1 MSTPCGPDCSLLAD
15 NGLESLV
22 FSNVRILYWL
32 VPAGQPVLFV
42 VIIITVMEYGSAWPA
57 QFLKM
62 PYYSSGKHHQTQLI
76 HAPTCHIFN
85 PIFKEWW
92 NKVTYHTPNERRKY
106 LKGTHSQIT
115 GQMFFLN
122 ANLICTLKTVSAL
135 LVRWPGIQKQPL
147 SPREGRA
154 ILRHKMEGTILL
166 LLLSVEVIS
175 G

>member
-1 MSTPCGPDCSLLAD
+1 MDWKPLSFPMWEYCIGLCLQDSQSCLLSLSSQL
-15 NGLESLV
+15 
-22 FSNVRILYWL
+22 
-32 VPAGQPVLFV
+32 
-42 VIIITVMEYGSAWPA
+42 VMEYGSAWPA

-62 PYYSSGKHHQTQLI
+62 PCYSSGEHHQTQLI
-76 HAPTCHIFN
+76 HAPTCHILN

-106 LKGTHSQIT
+106 LKETHSQIT
-115 GQMFFLN
+115 EQMFFLN

-175 G
+175 GWQI